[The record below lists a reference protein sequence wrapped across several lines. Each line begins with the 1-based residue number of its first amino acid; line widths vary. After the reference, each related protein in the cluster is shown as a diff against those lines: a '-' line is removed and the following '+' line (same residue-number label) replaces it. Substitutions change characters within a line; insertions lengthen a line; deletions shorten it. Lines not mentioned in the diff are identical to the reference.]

1 LQNSAR
7 SFSKKDT
14 FEIGCNFAQK
24 VKYSN
29 EPNPHVRMSLFND
42 PNRIPESYG
51 IKIAAGLIVYFLVMK
66 FAGLGHHVELR
77 LLNLF
82 ILVAGIYYGL
92 KKFKETHEDHMNYF
106 RGLVTGVAIGAVGSL
121 LFALFLFIWMK
132 ADASMMQSIIE
143 NEPMGRYLNAYIAA
157 FIVALEGV
165 FSGLLVTFVL
175 INWVDTD
182 DVNDPVGESR

>member
-1 LQNSAR
+1 
-7 SFSKKDT
+7 
-14 FEIGCNFAQK
+14 
-24 VKYSN
+24 
-29 EPNPHVRMSLFND
+29 MSLFND

-51 IKIAAGLIVYFLVMK
+51 IKIAAGLIVYFLIMK
-66 FAGLGHHVELR
+66 FVGLGHHVELR

-143 NEPMGRYLNAYIAA
+143 NEPMGRYLNAYMAA

>member
-1 LQNSAR
+1 
-7 SFSKKDT
+7 
-14 FEIGCNFAQK
+14 
-24 VKYSN
+24 
-29 EPNPHVRMSLFND
+29 MSLFND